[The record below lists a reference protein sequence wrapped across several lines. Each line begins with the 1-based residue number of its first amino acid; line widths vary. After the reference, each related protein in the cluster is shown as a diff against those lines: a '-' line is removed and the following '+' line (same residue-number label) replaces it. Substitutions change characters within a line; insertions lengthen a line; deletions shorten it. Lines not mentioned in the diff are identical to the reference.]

1 MHRKMQFL
9 PESFE
14 QGDVSA
20 AFVAEREV
28 RANADALEHRTPA
41 RSVLATADPLRP
53 GEPRAAVS
61 QVADKVADELFPRL
75 GAEGAVE
82 VNQEQR
88 FSSQGFKGANSL
100 RQGINQGRH
109 AVRGDDGVGVLV
121 EGEDQRKGIM
131 LPRVRERL
139 ADDLLMAE
147 VHAVEEADG
156 EADFAVAGL
165 KLGC

>member
-1 MHRKMQFL
+1 
-9 PESFE
+9 
-14 QGDVSA
+14 
-20 AFVAEREV
+20 
-28 RANADALEHRTPA
+28 
-41 RSVLATADPLRP
+41 VLATADSLRP

-75 GAEGAVE
+75 GAEAAVE

-121 EGEDQRKGIM
+121 EGEDQRERIM
-131 LPRVRERL
+131 LPGVRKRL
-139 ADDLLMAE
+139 ANDLLMAE
-147 VHAVEEADG
+147 MHAVEEADG
-156 EADFAVAGL
+156 KADFFTAGFQ
-165 KLGC
+165 LGAGV

>member
-1 MHRKMQFL
+1 MQFL

-14 QGDVSA
+14 QGDVAA

-41 RSVLATADPLRP
+41 RSVLVTADPL
-53 GEPRAAVS
+53 PRAAVS

-100 RQGINQGRH
+100 RQGINQGR
-109 AVRGDDGVGVLV
+109 
-121 EGEDQRKGIM
+121 
-131 LPRVRERL
+131 
-139 ADDLLMAE
+139 
-147 VHAVEEADG
+147 
-156 EADFAVAGL
+156 
-165 KLGC
+165 